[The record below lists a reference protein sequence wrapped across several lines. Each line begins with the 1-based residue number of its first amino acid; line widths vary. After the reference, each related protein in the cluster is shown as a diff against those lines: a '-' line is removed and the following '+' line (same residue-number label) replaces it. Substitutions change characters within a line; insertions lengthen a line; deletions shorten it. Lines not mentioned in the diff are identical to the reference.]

1 MSIEENKALVRRFF
15 AALNAQDAATLT
27 DVFATPELAQGFV
40 DAARWAVETYG
51 AEHHIEPVELVGE
64 GDTVMVRI
72 ASRGGHTG
80 TWQGV
85 PPTGK
90 QWTNTAF
97 ARFRIAGGRIAEEHF
112 VFDNLG
118 LLKQLGAT
126 IAPPT

>member
-1 MSIEENKALVRRFF
+1 MSAEENKAVVRRFF
-15 AALNAQDAATLT
+15 AALNAQDATAL
-27 DVFATPELAQGFV
+27 AELAAPEVAERYAGL
-40 DAARWAVETYG
+40 ARWVVEAFG
-51 AEHHIEPVELVGE
+51 AEHRAEPVELVGE
-64 GDTVMVRI
+64 GDTVMVRL

-97 ARFRIAGGRIAEEHF
+97 ARFRIAGGRIAEEELL
-112 VFDNLG
+112 FDRLG
-118 LLKQLGAT
+118 HLQQLGAT